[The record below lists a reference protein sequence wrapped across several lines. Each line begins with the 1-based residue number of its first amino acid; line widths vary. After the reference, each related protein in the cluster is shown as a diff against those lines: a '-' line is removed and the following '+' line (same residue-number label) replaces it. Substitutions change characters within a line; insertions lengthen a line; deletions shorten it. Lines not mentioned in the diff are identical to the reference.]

1 MLVILK
7 YVLEEINVLYLL
19 YEKYKCCLCTNVLY
33 KGQNIVEMQLNI

>member
-7 YVLEEINVLYLL
+7 CTFQEINVLYLL
-19 YEKYKCCLCTNVLY
+19 YEKYKCCLCTSMLY